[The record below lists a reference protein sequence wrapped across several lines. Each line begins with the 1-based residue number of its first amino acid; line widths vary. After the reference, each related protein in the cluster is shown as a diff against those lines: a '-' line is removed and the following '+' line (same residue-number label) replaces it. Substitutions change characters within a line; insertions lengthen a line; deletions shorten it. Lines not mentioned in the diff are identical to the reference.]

1 MRTISKTINLY
12 KLEELSEE
20 AQERAYNKFLEKNY
34 YIWDEENREV
44 IKAFEHVFDVEVKN
58 WEYDEYR
65 YGFRLVFPN
74 NDKRIELYGE
84 KLSKLIMNFYWEHLF
99 IGKVYYKN
107 KRRRRSRILKTS
119 DCVLTGY
126 IGDNFIL
133 KPIYDFLRNPDKY
146 TNFEDLMND
155 CVDSFFSYCKKDL
168 EYYNSYENFED
179 VSESNDLEYLE
190 DGELY
195 R

>member
-1 MRTISKTINLY
+1 MRTISKCVNLY

-44 IKAFEHVFDVEVKN
+44 IKAFERVFDVNVKD

-65 YGFRLVFPN
+65 YRFRLVFPN
-74 NDKRIELYGE
+74 DDKRLELYGE
-84 KLSKLIMNFYWEHLF
+84 KLSKLIMNCYWEHLF
-99 IGKVYYKN
+99 VGKVYYKN

-126 IGDNFIL
+126 IGDDFIL
-133 KPIYDFLRNPDKY
+133 KPIYEFLRKPDKY

-155 CVDSFFSYCKKDL
+155 CVDSFFSYCQKDL
-168 EYYNSYENFED
+168 EYYNSYANFED
-179 VSESNDLEYLE
+179 VSKSNDLEYLE
-190 DGELY
+190 NGDFY